1 MCSSDSSPDPS
12 VMPRRDAACGL
23 VMDTSLAP
31 SATWAAVSVGATP
44 AVVAPSSAVAASAAT
59 AVGAG
64 AGAGAGA
71 GEGAGAGA
79 GEGEGGGYGTVRR
92 GVTGGATR
100 FGCMLGL

>member
-1 MCSSDSSPDPS
+1 MCSSDSSPEPS
-12 VMPRRDAACGL
+12 VMPRRDDACGL

-71 GEGAGAGA
+71 GEG
-79 GEGEGGGYGTVRR
+79 EGGGYGTVRR

>member
-71 GEGAGAGA
+71 GEG
-79 GEGEGGGYGTVRR
+79 EGGGYGTVRR

-100 FGCMLGL
+100 FGCMSGL